1 MRKEQESR
9 RREQETKRREKG
21 GSRKDTRQ
29 PGSRT
34 VCRDLL
40 SGWCSYGSAFRHFH
54 PERVD
59 REKQMDGGAGEGEKV
74 TGEGCLFFFGGGG

>member
-40 SGWCSYGSAFRHFH
+40 SGWCSYGSACRHFH
-54 PERVD
+54 PEGVD
-59 REKQMDGGAGEGEKV
+59 REKQVKQVDCTHWMESYCMFPERK
-74 TGEGCLFFFGGGG
+74 